1 MVLHSLSC
9 HPSSWQGWQRDGKTG
24 ASLGWLPAH
33 KDGSVGAGARA
44 ELPDVNQR
52 IGFGTCP
59 ADGRLCSRL
68 PVQPALLGLLGRCPI
83 LSKNLA
89 QSVGLLKQE
98 GLSCK

>member
-9 HPSSWQGWQRDGKTG
+9 HPSSWQGSQRDGKTG

-33 KDGSVGAGARA
+33 NDGSVGAGARA

-68 PVQPALLGLLGRCPI
+68 CSVSWADALFFPRTWRRAWV
-83 LSKNLA
+83 S
-89 QSVGLLKQE
+89 
-98 GLSCK
+98 